1 VQVAKWGNS
10 LAIRLP
16 AAVVEALR
24 LKEGDEI
31 DIHVADEREFAVARK
46 PSRQDFLNRLRAIAV
61 GCLETSSLTE
71 KRRMPGSFF
80 DTNVLIYLATDDA
93 AKASRAEAI
102 VHDGGATSVQ
112 VLNEIANVAR
122 RKMKLSWQETRDFLS
137 SLRQLLTVHPLTVDT
152 HDLGLALAERHQLG
166 IYDALIAASA
176 LLAECDRLWSEDMQ
190 DGMAIEGRLRIVNP
204 FRASE
209 R

>member
-1 VQVAKWGNS
+1 
-10 LAIRLP
+10 
-16 AAVVEALR
+16 
-24 LKEGDEI
+24 
-31 DIHVADEREFAVARK
+31 
-46 PSRQDFLNRLRAIAV
+46 
-61 GCLETSSLTE
+61 
-71 KRRMPGSFF
+71 
-80 DTNVLIYLATDDA
+80 
-93 AKASRAEAI
+93 
-102 VHDGGATSVQ
+102 
-112 VLNEIANVAR
+112 
-122 RKMKLSWQETRDFLS
+122 
-137 SLRQLLTVHPLTVDT
+137 LRQLLTVHPLTVDT